1 MLKVIG
7 GSVSRDH
14 VITITDGWNNLEKR
28 YDLYFDIGPSIAPGV
43 SSWGRVKRL
52 LLLLAEY

>member
-14 VITITDGWNNLEKR
+14 VITIMVGIYLEKR